1 MTDPPLVPTPVYGL
15 RTWTVRGERP
25 DERLGGAYR
34 STAPWPTGGAWL
46 EASCSGAEGHS
57 APAPQC
63 SCGVHAWHPRPDTA
77 RRILARRRQVPG
89 IVEACGEI
97 EVHEDGFR
105 AQRARPYAL
114 LLAPGRN
121 AALTH
126 RLGEAY
132 QVPVVEA
139 AGPDEVLRW
148 CREHGLGL
156 GAPVVADLLGADELE
171 AQRRARKARVRT
183 GALRVAAA
191 FVLAALLVVLGLL
204 ATDPPGDRTLSG
216 RAGDVRTR

>member
-1 MTDPPLVPTPVYGL
+1 MRDTPIVPTPVYGL
-15 RTWTVRGERP
+15 RTWTVRGKRP
-25 DERLGGAYR
+25 DERLAGAYR
-34 STAPWPTGGAWL
+34 DAGPWPTGGAWL

-63 SCGVHAWHPRPDTA
+63 SCGVHAWHPRRRAA
-77 RRILARRRQVPG
+77 RRILAGRREVPG
-89 IVEACGEI
+89 IVEASGAI

-121 AALTH
+121 AALAH

-139 AGPDEVLRW
+139 AGPDDVLGW

-156 GAPVVADLLGADELE
+156 GEPVVADLLGADELE
-171 AQRRARKARVRT
+171 AQRRARKAKARATV
-183 GALRVAAA
+183 LRIAVAAVVA
-191 FVLAALLVVLGLL
+191 SLLLVLGLV
-204 ATDPPGDRTLSG
+204 ATDPPGDRELNG
-216 RAGDVRTR
+216 RAGEVRTR